1 MVALAG
7 LFFAGNDRVEFS
19 LILGDDAVDALK
31 HLVLLVAAIV
41 GTGNA
46 HELNYADLRR
56 GFDVRSAAHFDVI
69 ADSIG

>member
-7 LFFAGNDRVEFS
+7 LFFAGDNRVEFG

-41 GTGNA
+41 GAGNA
-46 HELNYADLRR
+46 HELDDADL
-56 GFDVRSAAHFDVI
+56 
-69 ADSIG
+69 